1 MVAETLIKR
10 RMTVPELGPRIQA
23 VRPCGTPSLT
33 WMPTQSPIL
42 CSSLVS
48 TTWSLA
54 TAFHSRWLWWGRLLH
69 DMLAYMP
76 LERLEDFQCP

>member
-42 CSSLVS
+42 CSSLAS

-54 TAFHSRWLWWGRLLH
+54 TVFHSRWLWQCRLLP
-69 DMLAYMP
+69 DMLVHMT
-76 LERLEDFQCP
+76 LERLKDFQCP